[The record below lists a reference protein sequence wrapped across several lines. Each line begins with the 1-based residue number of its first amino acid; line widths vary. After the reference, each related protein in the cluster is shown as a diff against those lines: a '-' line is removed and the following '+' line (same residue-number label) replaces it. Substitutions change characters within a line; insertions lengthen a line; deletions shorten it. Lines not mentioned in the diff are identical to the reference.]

1 MVESQP
7 IAKLLEWMLL
17 ANIKPPNNEWVTFQQ
32 VKIKE
37 TTESGHLT
45 DAETDAR
52 NLAKEL
58 WEEASHDPPTWSH
71 MEERIDSKSRRLNYQ
86 LCHVHDLQCEISRS
100 MPCLEAR
107 NDDRSKNNDNGCD
120 VKNTLLTP
128 AQLMCCRKRMEYAK
142 AWSTVNSIEAVFK
155 IVICATVSWNAM
167 FFTSIE
173 TGMSK
178 PRKNL

>member
-32 VKIKE
+32 VKIRE

-71 MEERIDSKSRRLNYQ
+71 VEERIDSKSRRLNYQ

-142 AWSTVNSIEAVFK
+142 AWPTVNSIEAVFK
-155 IVICATVSWNAM
+155 IVICATVS
-167 FFTSIE
+167 
-173 TGMSK
+173 
-178 PRKNL
+178 